1 MEAWYL
7 IYMHIYDWTK
17 HVPIPLPLKHTDTY
31 STQKKKNYK
40 QVLISIK
47 NEGKRDSS
55 YVCIN
60 IIYIYIPWQRQGDRS
75 MAS

>member
-1 MEAWYL
+1 MNGSMISNIYAYIRLNEACPNSITAKTYR
-7 IYMHIYDWTK
+7 YVFNTK
-17 HVPIPLPLKHTDTY
+17 NN
-31 STQKKKNYK
+31 NYK

-60 IIYIYIPWQRQGDRS
+60 IIYIYIP
-75 MAS
+75 